1 MTERVTDDFLK
12 YTYNRLK
19 EIDSKRMCV
28 EPWPPKK
35 SVSSNGNKLV
45 KISSFFFITERHLM

>member
-28 EPWPPKK
+28 EPWPPRK
-35 SVSSNGNKLV
+35 SVSSDGTKLV
-45 KISSFFFITERHLM
+45 RTYIF